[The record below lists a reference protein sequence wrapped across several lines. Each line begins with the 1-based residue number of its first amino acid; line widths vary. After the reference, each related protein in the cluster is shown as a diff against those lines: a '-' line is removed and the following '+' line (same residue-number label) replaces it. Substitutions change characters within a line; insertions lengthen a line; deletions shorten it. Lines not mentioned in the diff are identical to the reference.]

1 MTGFDWAFI
10 DAEHA
15 PFTPVLLA
23 NIINTIST
31 ASNSKTIP
39 VVRVPAMEPSF
50 ISVAL
55 NAGAAGIVR
64 PHTETREDA
73 LQLIEACRYPPLGKR
88 SYGPW
93 AWMPGVNDAV
103 PQGKTLFDAHNES
116 IACIAQIESR
126 LGLQNMEDIISLEGI
141 DAIMIGMGDLRLDMG
156 LPLHIGNEPEYVEAI
171 QKLEGLAKKY
181 NKPLMGFAFAEM
193 KATMEERVRKGY
205 KLLMVGA
212 DSLSLVYGLAMAGR
226 TSRATI
232 VQVQADM
239 AKEGEGNDSDV
250 KDQA

>member
-171 QKLEGLAKKY
+171 QKLE
-181 NKPLMGFAFAEM
+181 
-193 KATMEERVRKGY
+193 ATMEERVRKGY

-212 DSLSLVYGLAMAGR
+212 DSLSLVYGLAVAGR